1 MPTTARAEARAREF
15 HPSSRMGGE
24 DLSYA
29 IPESWAERADARPGR
44 QQVTAQVFDLWCP
57 HGRVRL
63 QPSCCGHLESKP
75 VDGSFLSLSVS
86 QIKSNQLINSFKRQ
100 SRTWTRGVRGQA
112 LCAFGPPWGQGR
124 AGGCGRNLLPAP
136 QPEEEDEEEPALE
149 ELEQREVLVLG
160 LDGSG
165 KSTFLRVL
173 SGKPPLEGH
182 IPTWGFNSVRLPTK
196 DFEVDLLEIGGNQN
210 LRFYWKEFVNEVDVL
225 VFMVDSAD
233 RLRLP
238 WARQELHRLLDK
250 DPNLPVVVVANKQDL
265 SEALSVVEL
274 QQELG
279 LQAVDTQREVFLLAA
294 SVAPA
299 GPGFENPGTVHIWKL
314 LLELLS

>member
-1 MPTTARAEARAREF
+1 MAPRPLGPLVLAL
-15 HPSSRMGGE
+15 GGAAAV
-24 DLSYA
+24 LGSVLFILWKTYFG
-29 IPESWAERADARPGR
+29 RGR
-44 QQVTAQVFDLWCP
+44 QRRWDQGEAWWGAEP
-57 HGRVRL
+57 ARL
-63 QPSCCGHLESKP
+63 PEW
-75 VDGSFLSLSVS
+75 DE
-86 QIKSNQLINSFKRQ
+86 
-100 SRTWTRGVRGQA
+100 WE
-112 LCAFGPPWGQGR
+112 
-124 AGGCGRNLLPAP
+124 
-136 QPEEEDEEEPALE
+136 PEEEDEEEPALE

-250 DPNLPVVVVANKQDL
+250 DPDLPVVVVANKQVLL
-265 SEALSVVEL
+265 SKPQMTPEHVGLCR
-274 QQELG
+274 QYLG
-279 LQAVDTQREVFLLAA
+279 STNDNEITCRRQWRQSCSIRPRPLAFEPSTDTVIFHMD
-294 SVAPA
+294 S
-299 GPGFENPGTVHIWKL
+299 
-314 LLELLS
+314 LELT